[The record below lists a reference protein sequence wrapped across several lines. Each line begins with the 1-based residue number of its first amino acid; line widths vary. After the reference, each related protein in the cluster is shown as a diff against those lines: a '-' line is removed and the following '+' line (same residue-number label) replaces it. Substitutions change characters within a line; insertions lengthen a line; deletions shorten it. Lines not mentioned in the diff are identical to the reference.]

1 MPLDPCL
8 EMIQGAEPAA
18 AQSFRA
24 GAARRLNRWAKM
36 LHYATVFA
44 IISLTMV
51 IMGFG
56 SMLASLW
63 SDKD

>member
-1 MPLDPCL
+1 MNSRSDL
-8 EMIQGAEPAA
+8 IGSAPASG

-24 GAARRLNRWAKM
+24 GAARWLNGCSKM

-56 SMLASLW
+56 SILASFW
-63 SDKD
+63 NDEK